1 MSNTSPR
8 STVKAAAP
16 APAQVLAAQEAFR
29 DNDALLAALET
40 SVKGLDEER
49 ITERLH
55 RDGANEVSHEKP
67 PHWSVQ
73 LLRAFKNPFIIVL
86 LVLAG
91 VQLFTDGSDLT
102 GPIIIAVMVGISVLL
117 SFTQEYRSSRAA
129 EKLKAMVR
137 NTTAVTRQAS
147 DGHSEQIEVPV
158 GELVVGDIV
167 HLAAGDM
174 VPADLRLLTAKD
186 LFISQAILTGE
197 SLPVEKVAPAQAHG
211 EATTNPLDLPTICYM
226 GTNVI
231 SGTASAVVVATGPR
245 SYLGSLAHSMTGQ
258 RVQTSFDRGVNSVS
272 WLLIRFMAVM
282 EPIVFLINGLDK
294 HNWTEAFL
302 FALSVAVGLTPE
314 MLPLIV
320 TANLA
325 KGALAMSKRKVVV
338 KQLNAIQNF
347 GAMDVLCTDKT
358 GTLTLDRIVLEQHLD
373 LDGEESDDALEYG
386 YLNSRFQTG
395 LKNLMDKA
403 VLEHRDLEHSVA
415 KWKVADEIPFD
426 FQRRRMSVVLAPTD
440 TAADADEILIC
451 KGAVEEMLSICTFA
465 REGGRDMPMTDHRR
479 DTIREMTHGLNEDGL
494 RVLVVA
500 IKHQRTPGRA
510 YGVADEQGLTAIGC
524 LAFLD
529 PPKDTAHTAIAAL
542 HQHGVAVKVITGD
555 NEAVTR
561 KICREVGLDVEHSAL
576 GRDLEDL
583 DGAAFDTA
591 VARTT
596 VFAKMSPLQ
605 KARVVASLQRQGHT
619 VGFLGDG
626 INDAPALRAADV
638 GISVDTATDI
648 AKESADIILLEKN
661 LMVLEEGVLEG
672 RVTFG
677 NIIKYIK
684 MTASSNFGNVFSML
698 IASIFLP
705 FLPML
710 PLQILV
716 LNLLYDISQL
726 SIPFDRMDEEY
737 IRYPRKWDA
746 GDIGRFM
753 AWIGPTSSVF
763 DITTFLLLWFWF
775 GANSVAPAHQAFFQ
789 SGWFVESLITQTL
802 VVHMIRTRRIP
813 FLQSAASAPVLDP
826 DAQDSIPAERG
837 LGAGARAY
845 RRDHRDR
852 HRDSLHGAR
861 PAPRHGRTAAGILR
875 LAGRDG
881 GRVLRADAGRE
892 DDLHAQVRALVVA
905 SPARVGWVEPAPF
918 AGETQHRRS
927 PCWGSQRALI
937 PTYLLRVRRFL
948 P

>member
-1 MSNTSPR
+1 MPGPAPKPSDATTAGKPGR
-8 STVKAAAP
+8 VHAHPVAAAF
-16 APAQVLAAQEAFR
+16 AWQDEQ
-29 DNDALLAALET
+29 ALFAALDT
-40 SVKGLDEER
+40 GHSGLDETQIED
-49 ITERLH
+49 RLD
-55 RDGANEVSHEKP
+55 RDGANEAVHEKP
-67 PHWSVQ
+67 PHWTLQ
-73 LLRAFKNPFIIVL
+73 LARTFKNPFIIVL
-86 LVLAG
+86 LLLAG
-91 VQLFTDGSDLT
+91 VQLATSPDDLT
-102 GPIIIAVMVGISVLL
+102 GPIIIAVMVGISVVL
-117 SFTQEYRSSRAA
+117 SFTQEFRSSRAA

-137 NTTAVTRQAS
+137 NTATVTRRAS
-147 DGHSEQIEVPV
+147 DGHSERIEVPV
-158 GELVVGDIV
+158 IELVAGDVV
-167 HLAAGDM
+167 HLSAGDM
-174 VPADLRLLTAKD
+174 VPADLRLLGAKD

-197 SLPVEKVAPAQAHG
+197 SIPVEKAAPEHAVKTDARI
-211 EATTNPLDLPTICYM
+211 EPLDLPTVCWM
-226 GTNVI
+226 GTNVV
-231 SGTASAVVVATGPR
+231 SGSATAVVVATGPR
-245 SYLGSLAHSMTGQ
+245 TYLGSLARTLTGQ
-258 RVQTSFDRGVNSVS
+258 RAETGFDRGVKSVS

-282 EPIVFLINGLDK
+282 VPIVFVIQGFGKGDWL
-294 HNWTEAFL
+294 EAFL
-302 FALSVAVGLTPE
+302 FAISVAVGLTPE

-325 KGALAMSKRKVVV
+325 KGALAMSRRKVVV

-373 LDGEESDDALEYG
+373 LDGEESDDALEFG
-386 YLNSRFQTG
+386 YLNSHFQTG

-403 VLEHRDLEHSVA
+403 VLSHRDLEHSIA
-415 KWKVADEIPFD
+415 RWKVADEIPFD
-426 FQRRRMSVVLAPTD
+426 FQRRRMSVVLAPTGD
-440 TAADADEILIC
+440 ASGTAQEILIC

-465 REGGRDMPMTDHRR
+465 REGGRDIPMTDHRR

-494 RVLVVA
+494 RVLIVA

-583 DGAAFDTA
+583 DDAAFDTA

-737 IRYPRKWDA
+737 IRCPRKWDA

-813 FLQSAASAPVLDP
+813 FLQSAASAPVL
-826 DAQDSIPAERG
+826 ALTSAIIAIGIAIPYTV
-837 LGAGARAY
+837 LG
-845 RRDHRDR
+845 R
-852 HRDSLHGAR
+852 HLGMVKL
-861 PAPRHGRTAAGILR
+861 PLEYFGWLAAT
-875 LAGRDG
+875 
-881 GRVLRADAGRE
+881 
-892 DDLHAQVRALVVA
+892 VVA
-905 SPARVGWVEPAPF
+905 YCAL
-918 AGETQHRRS
+918 TQ
-927 PCWGSQRALI
+927 AVK
-937 PTYLLRVRRFL
+937 TVYMRRFGRWL
-948 P
+948 

>member
-1 MSNTSPR
+1 MSKSFSRPTA
-8 STVKAAAP
+8 KAATP
-16 APAQVLAAQEAFR
+16 APAQVIAAQEAFR
-29 DNDALLAALET
+29 DNEALLAALET
-40 SVKGLDEER
+40 SVHGLDEER
-49 ITERLH
+49 ISERLH

-67 PHWSVQ
+67 PHWSRQ
-73 LLRAFKNPFIIVL
+73 LLRTFKNPFIVVL

-91 VQLFTDGSDLT
+91 VQLFADDSDLT
-102 GPIIIAVMVGISVLL
+102 GPFIIAAMVGISVVL

-137 NTTAVTRQAS
+137 NTATVTRQAS

-158 GELVVGDIV
+158 GELVAGDIV
-167 HLAAGDM
+167 HLGAGDM
-174 VPADLRLLTAKD
+174 VPADLRLLAAKD

-197 SLPVEKVAPAQAHG
+197 SLPVEKAAPAHAQATG
-211 EATTNPLDLPTICYM
+211 AVGNPLDLPTVCYM

-231 SGTASAVVVATGPR
+231 SGTASAVVVATGAR
-245 SYLGSLAHSMTGQ
+245 SYLGSLAHSMAGQ

-282 EPIVFLINGLDK
+282 VPVVLGIQWYKQGF
-294 HNWTEAFL
+294 WEAFL

-325 KGALAMSKRKVVV
+325 KGAIAMSKRKVVV
-338 KQLNAIQNF
+338 KRLNAIQNF

-358 GTLTLDRIVLEQHLD
+358 GTLTLDKIVLERHLD
-373 LDGEESDDALEYG
+373 LDGEESDEALEYG

-403 VLEHRDLEHSVA
+403 VLEHRDLEPTAARYRV
-415 KWKVADEIPFD
+415 VDEIPFD
-426 FQRRRMSVVLAPTD
+426 FQRRRMSVVVANGG
-440 TAADADEILIC
+440 DEHLLIC
-451 KGAVEEMLSICTFA
+451 KGAVEEMLSICSRA
-465 REGGRDMPMTDHRR
+465 QVGGAVEPMTDERR
-479 DTIREMTHGLNEDGL
+479 REIKAMTHRLNEDGL

-500 IKHQRTPGRA
+500 VRREPAAERA
-510 YGVADEQGLTAIGC
+510 WSVADESGLTAVGC

-529 PPKDTAHTAIAAL
+529 PPKDSAATAIAAL
-542 HQHGVAVKVITGD
+542 HAHGVEVKVITGD

-561 KICREVGLDVEHSAL
+561 KICREVGLDVTHSVQGREIEPLDEEAL
-576 GRDLEDL
+576 DLL
-583 DGAAFDTA
+583 
-591 VARTT
+591 VRRTT

-605 KARVVASLQRQGHT
+605 KARVVKSLQRQGHT

-626 INDAPALRAADV
+626 INDAPALHDADV

-672 RVTFG
+672 RITFG

-684 MTASSNFGNVFSML
+684 MTASSNFGNVLSML

-705 FLPML
+705 FVPLL

-737 IRYPRKWDA
+737 LRIPRKWDA
-746 GDIGRFM
+746 SDIGRFM
-753 AWIGPTSSVF
+753 LLVGPSSSVF
-763 DITTFLLLWFWF
+763 DITTFALLWFVF
-775 GANSVAPAHQAFFQ
+775 GANAPAHQSLFQ
-789 SGWFVESLITQTL
+789 SGWFIESLLTQTL

-813 FLQSAASAPVLDP
+813 FLQSSAAAPVL
-826 DAQDSIPAERG
+826 G
-837 LGAGARAY
+837 LT
-845 RRDHRDR
+845 
-852 HRDSLHGAR
+852 
-861 PAPRHGRTAAGILR
+861 TAIIAIG
-875 LAGRDG
+875 
-881 GRVLRADAGRE
+881 V
-892 DDLHAQVRALVVA
+892 
-905 SPARVGWVEPAPF
+905 
-918 AGETQHRRS
+918 
-927 PCWGSQRALI
+927 LI
-937 PTYLLRVRRFL
+937 PYTVLGRKLGMLEMPPAYYAWLAATVLTYCALTQLVKLLYIRRYGRWL
-948 P
+948 